1 MKPSPTYMLLAL
13 LCSKVAVLGQQAAR
27 VAVLPNAT
35 CNGEL
40 LLPVAKNVP
49 LSYAVE
55 VIACLRI
62 AKGLAPFVLTV
73 RQFKMRVV
81 QTRL

>member
-40 LLPVAKNVP
+40 L
-49 LSYAVE
+49 
-55 VIACLRI
+55 
-62 AKGLAPFVLTV
+62 
-73 RQFKMRVV
+73 RQSPRMFR
-81 QTRL
+81 